1 MPCEKCG
8 SQLLYGKGD
17 DVHTLWCPNCEGFDV
32 LKKEESIE
40 KITGNVKE
48 NGQKIKNL
56 INIFE
61 VESLLTTLF
70 VTREGH
76 LLPILNN
83 QGFNSFEYIS
93 LTNLI
98 SNILIKGSRGSTKCD
113 CFDNNFQK
121 LIRLTTINH
130 EILRI
135 NLLTKQDFGFLIR
148 VPWVKIKDIAVE
160 FELSTLLHGLKID
173 QIPTSGFAELF
184 KFNENWVEIMDN
196 LNDSGFISPIDAH
209 NNRRKKIEFDD
220 VIEEH
225 LQAVKV
231 KTAFELVMKDK
242 KIFKQDKFKKKL
254 DYVEFMSQLSAFFRY
269 NLEIINQNPP
279 EFYCTISKTEKYILE
294 SVVKANDFDI
304 DIAYNLFVTKIGDKT
319 NFPLIYQFRNN
330 DLLIPPL
337 TLVVFQKFLK
347 AIHSKEFKDKLS
359 QEGYKFEEK
368 VCKVLENLGLN
379 VNQPNNC
386 TKKLI
391 NIKDDYETPTLEIDI
406 IAYDYHTK
414 KLFVI
419 DCKNIFFTTDFMIG
433 KRETAIREKF
443 KEQPAKQKKRIE
455 FIENNLQKFGLSS
468 RKINKYISVIITTNK
483 EPISI
488 FDNTH
493 IISLREINSIKDLEP
508 IV

>member
-8 SQLLYGKGD
+8 FHLLFGKGD
-17 DVHTLWCPNCEGFDV
+17 DVHTLWCPNCEGFQV
-32 LKKEESIE
+32 LTKEESIE
-40 KITGNVKE
+40 KITENVKE
-48 NGQKIKNL
+48 NGQEIKDL

-76 LLPILNN
+76 LLPVLNN

-93 LTNLI
+93 LTDLI
-98 SNILIKGSRGSTKCD
+98 SEVLIKGSQGSTKCD
-113 CFDNNFQK
+113 CFDVNFQK
-121 LIRLTTINH
+121 LIRLAAINH
-130 EILRI
+130 ETQRI

-148 VPWVKIKDIAVE
+148 VPWIKIKDIAVE
-160 FELSTLLHGLKID
+160 FELATLLHGQNND
-173 QIPTSGFAELF
+173 QMPNTGFVELF

-196 LNDSGFISPIDAH
+196 LNDSGFVSPIDAYNH
-209 NNRRKKIEFDD
+209 RKKTLEFDS

-225 LQAVKV
+225 LQAIKV

-242 KIFKQDKFKKKL
+242 KIFKQDVFKNNL
-254 DYVEFMSQLSAFFRY
+254 DYVEFMSQLHNLFRY
-269 NLEIINQNPP
+269 TLEIINQNPP
-279 EFYCTISKTEKYILE
+279 EFYCTISKIE
-294 SVVKANDFDI
+294 SKIFENVVVDNDFDI

-337 TLVVFQKFLK
+337 TLAIFQKFLK

-359 QEGYKFEEK
+359 REGYKFEAK
-368 VCKVLENLGLN
+368 VCKVLENVGLN

-391 NIKDDYETPTLEIDI
+391 NIKDDYENPTLEIDI
-406 IAYDYHTK
+406 VAYDYHTK

-419 DCKNIFFTTDFMIG
+419 DCKNIFFTTEFIVG
-433 KRETAIREKF
+433 KRETVIRENF
-443 KEQPAKQKKRIE
+443 KEQPVKQKKRIE
-455 FIENNLQKFGLSS
+455 FIKNNLSKFGLSS

-488 FDNTH
+488 LDNTH

-508 IV
+508 II